1 MQPHTTRQKRTALLK
16 LLKIHDLTCTI
27 SQDMRTYPG
36 DPRPKFSPHATIKDN
51 IANVTRITLGS
62 HTGTHVDAPWHFLQ
76 DGNSIDAEPL
86 YKFIGEA
93 LVIDASYTNNIK
105 DKNFSSSGI
114 KSDDDIVLIYTG
126 TGDRLTD
133 FAYLDVSAAEW
144 LIEHEVKC
152 VGIDTASVEKYGDK
166 DATVH
171 KMLLEKQIGIIENLT
186 NLGQFVGKRMFFVCL
201 PLPLKG
207 IDGSPARAVFF
218 DIVK

>member
-1 MQPHTTRQKRTALLK
+1 
-16 LLKIHDLTCTI
+16 
-27 SQDMRTYPG
+27 MRIYPG
-36 DPRPKFSPHATIKDN
+36 DPPPKFSPHATIKDN
-51 IANVTRITLGS
+51 VANVTRITLGS

-76 DGNSIDAEPL
+76 EGNSIDIEPL
-86 YKFIGEA
+86 TKFIGDA
-93 LVIDASYTNNIK
+93 VVIDASYTNNITA
-105 DKNFSSSGI
+105 KNFSSFDI
-114 KSDDDIVLIYTG
+114 KSDDIVLLYTG

-166 DATVH
+166 EAPVH

-186 NLGQFVGKRMFFVCL
+186 NLSQFVNRRIFFVCL